1 MKPTLTLSGTSSGK
15 PKQEPVDRG
24 QSSTPQ
30 PERRKYPRIP
40 FTATAL
46 VVEPESGARFDAH
59 TSDLSPGGCYVDTMS
74 PLPTGTEV
82 ELQLVKDGKM
92 FQTQAR
98 VAHYTM
104 GVGMGLLFTSIE
116 PEDVSLLEEWFGEM
130 KGGSGPSGRE
140 LEANTKTETAKNSDD
155 RERYALEELLVLMM
169 QKGLLSEDEGQTIL
183 KKLLR

>member
-1 MKPTLTLSGTSSGK
+1 M
-15 PKQEPVDRG
+15 
-24 QSSTPQ
+24 
-30 PERRKYPRIP
+30 P
-40 FTATAL
+40 FTAGAL

-59 TSDLSPGGCYVDTMS
+59 TSDLSAGGCYVDTMS

-82 ELQLVKDGKM
+82 ELQLVKDGRM

-116 PEDVSLLEEWFGEM
+116 PEDFSLLEEWFGEM
-130 KGGSGPSGRE
+130 KGGSGPAERE
-140 LEANTKTETAKNSDD
+140 PETGAKTGPAKNSDH
-155 RERYALEELLVLMM
+155 RERYVLEELLVLMM
-169 QKGLLSEDEGQTIL
+169 QKGLLSEGEGQPIL